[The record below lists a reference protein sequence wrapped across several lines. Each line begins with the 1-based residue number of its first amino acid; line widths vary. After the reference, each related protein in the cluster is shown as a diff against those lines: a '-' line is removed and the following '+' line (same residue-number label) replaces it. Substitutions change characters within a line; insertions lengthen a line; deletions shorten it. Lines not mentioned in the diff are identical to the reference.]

1 MVVNTENDL
10 VAFVDRLWRKYQA
23 VIKSELRK
31 EQPDLTLIKHY
42 NDAQDLLMETLNEFK
57 GVKE

>member
-10 VAFVDRLWRKYQA
+10 IAFVDRLWRKYQA

-31 EQPDLTLIKHY
+31 DNPDLTTIRHY
-42 NDAQDLLMETLNEFK
+42 TDA
-57 GVKE
+57 